1 MTVLPRETYAGPV
14 LAGSRWRQ
22 RGLNGHSQYL
32 VTVLRHAGRSVQL
45 VIEGTPGGAPRASK
59 SRRDVGKK
67 YNVPIDQFR
76 NSYVLVAQP
85 KGYVEPTPLQTALD
99 RALAEVEVAKQPTAW
114 PTPPPAPG
122 AVTPATVLL
131 IDGPPTAE
139 EMDEN
144 LAVLQQNWK
153 EQEQGWEAA
162 PATDGS
168 SPTASTPSSES
179 ARDAG
184 SDPPHS
190 DTTGTGTRPTMNGA
204 TLSSSAALATPTP
217 TAAPTPTV
225 SGATPTTPST
235 ARGSASAGPAT
246 TRPAVPTGSAMPGD
260 DDPDTAFAIAGRAI
274 INRLAAQIGTLEAE
288 RAEYQA
294 IVDDLGTRIGA
305 LQERWDRITRA
316 VEVAIETVQEE
327 APAIPPEPPHR
338 VDRSV
343 ARENPAAQESGDSVT
358 AGLSES
364 AESGPTAPPEGR
376 EPGGRRLGQREFLV
390 KLLRGLRD
398 TGVTTVTVAHLADA
412 YAREFELPIQRA
424 SMNVSSILVDQM
436 KRATT
441 ADWPA
446 MRRVEK
452 GIYAFA

>member
-153 EQEQGWEAA
+153 EQEQ
-162 PATDGS
+162 
-168 SPTASTPSSES
+168 
-179 ARDAG
+179 
-184 SDPPHS
+184 
-190 DTTGTGTRPTMNGA
+190 M
-204 TLSSSAALATPTP
+204 LATPPAPETPPLEAP
-217 TAAPTPTV
+217 TAPESAHDNSGYPV
-225 SGATPTTPST
+225 SDG
-235 ARGSASAGPAT
+235 GP
-246 TRPAVPTGSAMPGD
+246 
-260 DDPDTAFAIAGRAI
+260 DDPDAAFAIAGRAI

-305 LQERWDRITRA
+305 LRERWDRITRA

-390 KLLRGLRD
+390 KLLHGLRD
-398 TGVTTVTVAHLADA
+398 TGVTTVAVADLAAA